1 MIFDDDNMHFGIHAF
16 RLKAETYQRA
26 RTCARRKLFQRRETK
41 ILPESSRPPACVS
54 VDRLCT
60 SLTSTSGDEEEMVG
74 KRQNAKS
81 SARE

>member
-41 ILPESSRPPACVS
+41 ILPETHHDRRHAFQSTAC
-54 VDRLCT
+54 
-60 SLTSTSGDEEEMVG
+60 
-74 KRQNAKS
+74 AHH
-81 SARE
+81 